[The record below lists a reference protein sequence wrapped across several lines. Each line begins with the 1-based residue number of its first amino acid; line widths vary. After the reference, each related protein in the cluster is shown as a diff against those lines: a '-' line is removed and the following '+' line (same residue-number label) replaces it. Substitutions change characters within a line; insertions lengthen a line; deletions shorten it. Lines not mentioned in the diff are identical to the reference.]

1 MTRHPETMQSAN
13 ERAAADRTLA
23 CARRLRDI
31 GDRTPVQQA
40 AYEDAVAAF
49 KRERRTARA
58 LRAPSADHAMRT
70 VWAPLQNGGAR

>member
-1 MTRHPETMQSAN
+1 MRHPETMQSAN
-13 ERAAADRTLA
+13 ERVAADRTLA

-31 GDRTPVQQA
+31 ADRTPVQQA

-58 LRAPSADHAMRT
+58 FRAPTADHAMRT
-70 VWAPLQNGGAR
+70 VWAPLQKGGAR